1 MPKNKHILN
10 DLKKEGKVDKDD
22 LEFYNSTM
30 RKYFRDVYETF
41 SLFFSNDDLRMP
53 IEIDNKKL
61 IDLVPVESREAK
73 ELNFYYKPHDIRIGR
88 FSTVCSYCNLDGYNN
103 DSDEKHI
110 KSVNKYSACCPT
122 FGISSKSGDKLK
134 NILKLGDIF
143 TNMYPNLKYFSVEGI
158 KLEFENELIFFD
170 KLSKLIEVELD
181 GNEIKNIPFSVQN
194 LKDLKSLIIR
204 NNPISSLS
212 GDKSSIFDS
221 LTNLY
226 TLELDNLSLLFDS
239 ANEVELISLP
249 NSLHKLV
256 LSRMALNFV
265 PVNLKSCASSLTHFS
280 FTGIPWINFD
290 DYGGY
295 NNSTLTYENIN
306 KEFGK
311 IFPKETITQLF
322 QHFDSSNDGFLQKE
336 EINKFNAFIFKK
348 FNRLGEKPECPS
360 GIPNV
365 IFSLAYL
372 ETLDLSYQSIKAIP
386 DEIESLTK
394 LKTLI
399 LNNCILLE
407 NISAKLSTLPITIL
421 DLNNCLSLK
430 TPPPEIVKRGTL
442 SILSF
447 LKRLMSGSVLFKKT
461 KLMLVCILFLI
472 YKDYVN
478 NYLFC
483 Y

>member
-1 MPKNKHILN
+1 M
-10 DLKKEGKVDKDD
+10 
-22 LEFYNSTM
+22 
-30 RKYFRDVYETF
+30 
-41 SLFFSNDDLRMP
+41 
-53 IEIDNKKL
+53 
-61 IDLVPVESREAK
+61 ESREAK

-311 IFPKETITQLF
+311 IKEDLNK
-322 QHFDSSNDGFLQKE
+322 SNKKIE
-336 EINKFNAFIFKK
+336 ELNESLREAQ
-348 FNRLGEKPECPS
+348 EK
-360 GIPNV
+360 I
-365 IFSLAYL
+365 
-372 ETLDLSYQSIKAIP
+372 DRQSE
-386 DEIESLTK
+386 EIESMSRT
-394 LKTLI
+394 
-399 LNNCILLE
+399 
-407 NISAKLSTLPITIL
+407 ASTLTTEK
-421 DLNNCLSLK
+421 DQAQVD
-430 TPPPEIVKRGTL
+430 EID
-442 SILSF
+442 
-447 LKRLMSGSVLFKKT
+447 M
-461 KLMLVCILFLI
+461 KLMNIDKKIKETEENVKKDGILYQKVIKL
-472 YKDYVN
+472 YV
-478 NYLFC
+478 
-483 Y
+483 